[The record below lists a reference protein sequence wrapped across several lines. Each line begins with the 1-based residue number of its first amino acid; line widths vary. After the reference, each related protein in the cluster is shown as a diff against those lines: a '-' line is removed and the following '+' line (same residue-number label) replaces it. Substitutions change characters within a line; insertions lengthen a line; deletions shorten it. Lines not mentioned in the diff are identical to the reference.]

1 MFNEVLKKVLSMNK
15 NLSRE
20 INQRTRKEILGLP
33 WWLSGEEST
42 CQCRRHGFDP

>member
-1 MFNEVLKKVLSMNK
+1 MKLKKKVLSMNK

-20 INQRTRKEILGLP
+20 IRNQRTRKEILGLL

-42 CQCRRHGFDP
+42 C